1 MTFLVSTGEAD
12 ESDED
17 VVDLAVMEVT
27 LEYREYGS
35 RGLFLAFSFSLANS
49 SPIVKIQC
57 VLISYSQDFK
67 PSAKNSG
74 SSSFLVHLE

>member
-35 RGLFLAFSFSLANS
+35 RGLFLTFSFSLANS
-49 SPIVKIQC
+49 SPTGCSNK
-57 VLISYSQDFK
+57 F
-67 PSAKNSG
+67 
-74 SSSFLVHLE
+74 

>member
-35 RGLFLAFSFSLANS
+35 RGLFLAFSFWQIHDEHRCSLAG
-49 SPIVKIQC
+49 PC
-57 VLISYSQDFK
+57 LI
-67 PSAKNSG
+67 
-74 SSSFLVHLE
+74 